1 MREDKPDESSESP
14 EDVKV
19 LSLREDWPLV
29 PYLTIVLVG
38 FFVTL
43 YDFIVWQQ
51 PDFQFNAL
59 AILGVACIPIAGI
72 MRSFPRKNLSSAGF
86 GSIWNTPRLKIVKGQ
101 KLVTDGYYQH
111 VRHPIYTGEIF
122 RDYCFPLIFSSLYG
136 FLIMTVGIV
145 FLLFRIRVEE
155 KLLLEAFG
163 EEYEEYR
170 RHTKKLIPF
179 IC

>member
-1 MREDKPDESSESP
+1 MSEDKDESSKPP

-29 PYLTIVLVG
+29 PYLTTILLG

-51 PDFQFNAL
+51 LDFQVNVL
-59 AILGVACIPIAGI
+59 AILGIVFIPIAGV
-72 MRSFPRKNLSSAGF
+72 MRSFPRKTLSAAGF

-101 KLVTDGYYQH
+101 KLVTEGYYQH
-111 VRHPIYTGEIF
+111 IRHPIYTGEIF
-122 RDYCFPLIFSSLYG
+122 RDYCLPLIFSSLYG
-136 FLIMTVGIV
+136 FLIMTLGII
-145 FLLFRIRVEE
+145 FLLFRIRIEE
-155 KLLLEAFG
+155 TLLLEAFD

-170 RHTKKLIPF
+170 KRTKKLIPY
-179 IC
+179 IY